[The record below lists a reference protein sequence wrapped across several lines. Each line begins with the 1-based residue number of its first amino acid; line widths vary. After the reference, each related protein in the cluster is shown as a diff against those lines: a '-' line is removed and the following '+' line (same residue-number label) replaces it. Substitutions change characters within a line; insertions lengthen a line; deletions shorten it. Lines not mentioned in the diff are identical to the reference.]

1 MRSQIRLF
9 TCGLLLLAAG
19 GCQTTKSSSPT
30 APTVAGPIP
39 GVTITAPVLIQPA
52 QGFKF
57 KESEQPIQLVIQ
69 NATTSGVRALSY
81 TFEVAADT
89 GFNTKVFSRSK
100 VPPGDGGKTAV
111 TLDKL
116 AIGQSY
122 YWRAWADDG
131 ANTGAMASSA
141 FMIYPKA
148 VVNAPTPVSPVNNA
162 QVASTTPAMVTGNA
176 ATVGPVGFLA
186 YEFQVASDQAFGHL
200 IAAGVVNEGTGGQT
214 TFNSS
219 PLGNGATFFWR
230 VRAADSETTSG
241 WSVTQPFTTPPAAPP
256 PGGGGG
262 GGGGGGTGGNCDSLV
277 NGDRQK
283 LVECIWATVPK
294 PTDEFS
300 AFEVT
305 KRVAWAL
312 RGEKAGLLVKTSGE
326 NIVPWQGN
334 IFSAGRICYP
344 DGHIYKV
351 IGDVGP
357 GGANTPSWSDNGF
370 VDPSLYVPAIDP
382 SKK

>member
-1 MRSQIRLF
+1 
-9 TCGLLLLAAG
+9 
-19 GCQTTKSSSPT
+19 
-30 APTVAGPIP
+30 
-39 GVTITAPVLIQPA
+39 VTITAPVLIQPA